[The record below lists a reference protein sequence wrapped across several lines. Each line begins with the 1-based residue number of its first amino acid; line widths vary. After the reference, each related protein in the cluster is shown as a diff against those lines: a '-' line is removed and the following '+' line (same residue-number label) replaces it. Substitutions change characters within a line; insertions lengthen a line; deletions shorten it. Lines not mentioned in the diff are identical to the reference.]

1 MWRALT
7 TSDWISIAGTAVSV
21 IGFAVAIF
29 QLRRVA
35 TAVRGQQRQ
44 TAGTLLVSRT
54 GDLERI
60 ESDIRDARDRAAARR
75 AILEWRRMA
84 AELVPLLD
92 LTGRGTPELLESLE
106 FSLAIVDV
114 ALKDLDDEN
123 VPQLDAT
130 RSLLEEVSRTCRES
144 RTLGAAMMVEERP

>member
-1 MWRALT
+1 
-7 TSDWISIAGTAVSV
+7 
-21 IGFAVAIF
+21 
-29 QLRRVA
+29 
-35 TAVRGQQRQ
+35 
-44 TAGTLLVSRT
+44 
-54 GDLERI
+54 
-60 ESDIRDARDRAAARR
+60 
-75 AILEWRRMA
+75 MA